1 MSIVIYKMLLFNYN
15 TITYDCMT
23 ENQNGFK
30 IVLSIIPV
38 VHFYVWPLTLINDI
52 DPLLDLSCKWLHS

>member
-1 MSIVIYKMLLFNYN
+1 MCLFKYN

-38 VHFYVWPLTLINDI
+38 VYTFTF
-52 DPLLDLSCKWLHS
+52 DL